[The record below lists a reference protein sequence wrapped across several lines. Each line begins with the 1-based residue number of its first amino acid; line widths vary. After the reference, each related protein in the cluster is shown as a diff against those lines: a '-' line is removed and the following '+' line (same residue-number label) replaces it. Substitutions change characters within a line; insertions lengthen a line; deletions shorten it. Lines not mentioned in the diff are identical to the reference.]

1 MIEKLIILIIG
12 SCLGFSFAILKDWI
26 NERGR
31 LKSEQYYL
39 AIIVTAYLENFLSK
53 CTEVVWDN
61 GKVDAEGCRRVTAEQ
76 PELSLIDLD
85 VNWKSL
91 DKKLL
96 YDLLMIP
103 EKVHDAKLKVS
114 EAIEYAYNPPD
125 FDEIFDE
132 RKLQYSKVGL
142 LVCSLIERLRN
153 TCNLPEKEASK
164 WSFEQ
169 VFNEV
174 KTEVETSIK
183 NRKRIQCDTDKK
195 LIRSIEKDK

>member
-1 MIEKLIILIIG
+1 MIEKLIILIVG

-26 NERGR
+26 NENKR

-39 AIIVTAYLENFLSK
+39 AIVVTAYLENFLSK
-53 CTEVVWDN
+53 CSEVVCDN
-61 GKVDAEGCRRVTAEQ
+61 GKKDAEGYRRITVEQ
-76 PELSLIDLD
+76 PELSPIDLD

-91 DKKLL
+91 DEKLL

-103 EKVHDAKLKVS
+103 EKVNDAKLKIS
-114 EAIEYAYNPPD
+114 EVIEYNYDPPD

-142 LVCSLIERLRN
+142 LICSLIERLRN

-164 WSFEQ
+164 WSLEQ
-169 VFNEV
+169 VFNEA
-174 KTEVETSIK
+174 KTEVETSII
-183 NRKRIQCDTDKK
+183 NRKRIQCETNKK
-195 LIRSIEKDK
+195 LMRSIEKDK